1 MTYFSSNEDE
11 RPSDFWPPY
20 IEAYDEQEML
30 RLVLLG
36 AAVEAADSP
45 YSSTAIATAAEDSF
59 YSFLQKRDEHMRE
72 KGGEEEF
79 RIGYETAIEDKKSE
93 EKQLDD
99 EIRNSLKTIADL
111 RAKLYD
117 RTGPVFEDV
126 KARLHSLKTYEDSS
140 ASELEKWAYEDG
152 VKMTVSQALDI
163 INSHERLIQD
173 QIDLAQRAVDKQ
185 DSDDEEE
192 EDDDA

>member
-1 MTYFSSNEDE
+1 MTYYPSNDDE
-11 RPSDFWPPY
+11 RPADFWPPY
-20 IEAYDEQEML
+20 IEAYDEREVL
-30 RLVLLG
+30 RLILLG

-45 YSSTAIATAAEDSF
+45 YSPTAIATAAEDSF
-59 YSFLQKRDEHMRE
+59 YSFLQQRDEHMRE

-79 RIGYETAIEDKKSE
+79 RIGYETAIEDKESE
-93 EKQLDD
+93 ERRLDD

-111 RAKLYD
+111 RSKLYD
-117 RTGPVFEDV
+117 RTGPAFEEV
-126 KARLHSLKTYEDSS
+126 KARLHDLKTYEDNS

-163 INSHERLIQD
+163 INSHERLIQNE
-173 QIDLAQRAVDKQ
+173 IDLAQRAAEEQ
-185 DSDDEEE
+185 ASDDEEE